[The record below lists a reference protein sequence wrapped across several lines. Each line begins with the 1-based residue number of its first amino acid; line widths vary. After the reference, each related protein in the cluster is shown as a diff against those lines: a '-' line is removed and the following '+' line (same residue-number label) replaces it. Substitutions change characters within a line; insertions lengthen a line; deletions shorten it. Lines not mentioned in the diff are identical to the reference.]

1 MKLSKFTRKI
11 LTITS
16 GTILGIILVFGIFWV
31 PFMKVILQPNAYYQ
45 AFQDQGLYQVFPR
58 LISEYLSENS
68 SNQILGDSFNQVTS
82 KLDPEIVN
90 QFILGLTPP
99 EWFQVQIDTN
109 LAFLFA
115 FINGETDSVNFFID
129 LVPIRNNLESDESIK
144 NLIMLLPP
152 CTVTDL
158 AQLLNTLGG
167 EVSLPICRFPDQVMN
182 IVFPLVQPYLLG
194 LVSTIP
200 DQIPLTAISSQ
211 QSDSDGWIL
220 GLIIFLRK
228 SRDFSTLLAIL
239 AAIFIGLLILFS
251 YPGLKRIMRNIGFP
265 LITAGSTGLALIAL
279 IWIGFNTSGLTFFL
293 GSFSAFPAVLMEV
306 ISRIFMQ
313 IMSNYLAVATMMGF
327 VVLVS
332 GVILYV
338 LSRSKKTD

>member
-1 MKLSKFTRKI
+1 MKLSKSTRKI

-31 PFMKVILQPNAYYQ
+31 PFIKVILQPDAYYQ

-58 LISEYLSENS
+58 LVSEYLSENS
-68 SNQILGDSFNQVTS
+68 SNQILGDSLNQITS

-99 EWFQVQIDTN
+99 EWFQVQVDSN
-109 LAFLFA
+109 LAVLFA
-115 FINGETDSVNFFID
+115 FINGETDSANFFLD
-129 LVPIRNNLESDESIK
+129 LVPIRNNLGSDESIK
-144 NLIMLLPP
+144 NLVMLLPP
-152 CTVTDL
+152 CTVSDL
-158 AQLLNTLGG
+158 TQLLNTLGG
-167 EVSLPICRFPDQVMN
+167 VDSLPICRFPDEVMN

-194 LVSTIP
+194 LVSNIP
-200 DQIPLTAISSQ
+200 DQIPLTTISSQ

-220 GLIIFLRK
+220 GLFIFLRK
-228 SRDFSTLLAIL
+228 SRDFSNLLGIL
-239 AAIFIGLLILFS
+239 AVILFGILILVS
-251 YPGLKRIMRNIGFP
+251 YPGLKRIMRNIGIP

-279 IWIGFNTSGLTFFL
+279 IWIGINISGSTFFL
-293 GSFSAFPAVLMEV
+293 GSFSAFPAVLTEV
-306 ISRIFMQ
+306 IGRIFMQ
-313 IMSNYLAVATMMGF
+313 IMSNYLVVATMMGF

-338 LSRSKKTD
+338 LSRSRKTD